1 MEPWRTS
8 NEIAD
13 QDACKLSCKSATVSQ
28 SSTRYDSNIVFCQSV
43 RALASQ
49 ETSPS
54 PRQLGHFSANQS
66 FSYSVSQ
73 SVTTHPIFIQPG
85 TCIPKNILLIKDLSD
100 QVAREL
106 EGAIQD
112 LNEATCVRFR
122 P

>member
-1 MEPWRTS
+1 MH
-8 NEIAD
+8 
-13 QDACKLSCKSATVSQ
+13 KLAKRPVRRQGNLA
-28 SSTRYDSNIVFCQSV
+28 ISV
-43 RALASQ
+43 LANLSVTQ
-49 ETSPS
+49 
-54 PRQLGHFSANQS
+54 
-66 FSYSVSQ
+66 SVSQ

-112 LNEATCVRFR
+112 LHEATCVRFR